1 MHAAWMHGLYPPPG
15 MYPQMGSGFPGF
27 QPRVPTQPQPQA
39 APPLRPAPCTT
50 VKMRGLPF
58 RVSPDEVISFFAGF
72 EIEEDSLRLGSN
84 AHGRPSGEGWLT
96 FGSEEEAA
104 RAARERNRQYL
115 GSRYLELTLV

>member
-15 MYPQMGSGFPGF
+15 MYSGGGFPGF
-27 QPRVPTQPQPQA
+27 QPRVPAQQPQA
-39 APPLRPAPCTT
+39 APPQRSSPCTT

-58 RVSPDEVISFFAGF
+58 RVSPEEVLSFFAGF
-72 EIEEDSLRLGSN
+72 EIAADTLRLGSD
-84 AHGRPSGEGWLT
+84 AHGRPSGEGWLS

-115 GSRYLELTLV
+115 GSRYIELTLV